1 LILAD
6 QIRQYV
12 LHNLIT
18 PARVAGHK
26 QVTVRAGDVH
36 QAMGLADRMPAVCGA
51 LDAHKFLS
59 YASVQLISRTGP
71 RQGANAEWVFGWN

>member
-1 LILAD
+1 MILAD

-12 LHNLIT
+12 LHNLIM
-18 PARVAGHK
+18 PARATGLK

-36 QAMGLADRMPAVCGA
+36 QAVGLVNRMPAVCSA

-59 YASVQLISRTGP
+59 YASVKLISRSGP
-71 RQGANAEWVFGWN
+71 RQGADAQWVFGCH